1 MDIKTK
7 IRQMAEAR
15 LGYWWLSKPD
25 YDLASDAP
33 DIYEIIDDCID
44 GIMIGGDTLEI
55 SMVADDNGVTLATAK
70 KLFREYVISTGR
82 VVVVTQKDLDDFWA
96 RGNTY
101 YVWSIRGEKAITTIR
116 QLLKQESGFTFKGVH
131 YLLKSRSDFLVDLT
145 NN

>member
-7 IRQMAEAR
+7 IRHMAETR

-25 YDLASDAP
+25 YDLESDAP
-33 DIYEIIDDCID
+33 GIYEIIDDCID
-44 GIMIGGDTLEI
+44 GIMTGGDTFEI
-55 SMVADDNGVTLATAK
+55 NMVADANDVTLTTAK
-70 KLFREYVISTGR
+70 KLFRQYVISTGR

-101 YVWSIRGEKAITTIR
+101 HVWSSRGEKAITTIR
-116 QLLKQESGFTFKGVH
+116 QVLKQESGFTFKGVH
-131 YLLKSRSDFLVDLT
+131 YLLKSRSDFLVDI